1 MVISEV
7 NLITFSP
14 THTSRKVGEAIMRG
28 TKYEKTVVTDLT
40 CQTVAPLHL
49 PASALAIITVPV
61 YGGHV
66 APLAV
71 ERMKNIHAD
80 GTPAVIVVVYGNRAY
95 EKALAELDGLAT
107 SMGFKVIAAGTF
119 IGEHSYSTE
128 AYPIAAGRPDAD
140 DIAYAEAF
148 GGKVAAKI
156 AAASDSGH
164 LYEVDVNRI
173 VRPKQPFF
181 PLFRFLRKVI
191 KMRKS
196 GIPLPRTPQVSAD
209 LCKHCGVC
217 VKVCPAGAI
226 LKGDECNTLAD
237 KCIKCCACVKSCP
250 HKART
255 YDTPFAAMLS
265 DCFKRQKEDRI
276 LI

>member
-1 MVISEV
+1 MLITEV

-14 THTSRKVGEAIMRG
+14 THTSRKVGEAILRG
-28 TKYEKTVVTDLT
+28 IQAGQATVTDLT
-40 CQTVAPLHL
+40 CSTDISMQLE
-49 PASALAIITVPV
+49 ASALAVFTVPV

-71 ERMKNIHAD
+71 QRMKQIHAM
-80 GTPAVIVVVYGNRAY
+80 GTPAVVVVVYGNRAY
-95 EKALAELDGLAT
+95 EHALVELESLVT
-107 SMGFKVIAAGTF
+107 SMGCKVIAAGTF

-128 AYPIAAGRPDAD
+128 VYPIAAGRPDED
-140 DIAYAEAF
+140 DLAYAESF
-148 GGKVAAKI
+148 GEKVMSKI
-156 AAASDSGH
+156 TAAADYEH
-164 LYEVDVNRI
+164 LYAIDARRI

-196 GIPLPRTPQVSAD
+196 GVSLPRTPQVAAD
-209 LCKHCGVC
+209 LCTHCGVC
-217 VKVCPAGAI
+217 AKICPAGAI

-250 HKART
+250 QKART
-255 YDTPFAAMLS
+255 FDTPFSAMLS

-276 LI
+276 LL